1 MAFAANGFPVST
13 TALWSTVTGLAACK
27 RKGSD
32 KKEEGSDKKEEGS
45 DRKEEG
51 SDKKEEGS
59 DKKEK
64 GSDKKEKGSDKKE
77 EGHVESVYRQAIGFY
92 ETWGIKS
99 LFP

>member
-27 RKGSD
+27 RK
-32 KKEEGSDKKEEGS
+32 
-45 DRKEEG
+45 G